1 MKFHM
6 IRQDRPNFSDSGF
19 SDGFSG
25 VFTTAMSE
33 LEWFV
38 QPPQPSSTIP
48 PVDQNHRDKRVNAKI
63 YCSMCES

>member
-6 IRQDRPNFSDSGF
+6 IRQDRPNFSDSWF

-48 PVDQNHRDKRVNAKI
+48 PVDQNHRDR
-63 YCSMCES
+63 E

>member
-1 MKFHM
+1 M

-25 VFTTAMSE
+25 VFTAAMSE

-48 PVDQNHRDKRVNAKI
+48 PVDQNHRDR
-63 YCSMCES
+63 E